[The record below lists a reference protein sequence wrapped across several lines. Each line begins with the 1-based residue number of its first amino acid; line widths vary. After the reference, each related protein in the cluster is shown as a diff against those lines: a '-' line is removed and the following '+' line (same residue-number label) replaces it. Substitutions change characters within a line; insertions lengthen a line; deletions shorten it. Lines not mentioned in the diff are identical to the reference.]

1 MHTQS
6 YPLCRGK
13 TKYQHPGC
21 ESLHQGTRGNQA
33 CLHFSLDLFTIKG
46 RRWSSSALSSGP
58 VPTARRS
65 LVEAGAPRG
74 DFGQGDGA
82 GPALQGAFPRRGFFP
97 TRCPAPTSSL
107 LPRAPG
113 PPPTRGSPRR
123 GGGSPGML
131 GGGARHV
138 MGRWPPLPAPP
149 APAAPQQRQQRGL
162 KCCLAPPR
170 RERQG
175 GCCCYL
181 RKESQRCWLPAPGLG
196 SRMCFSLGFLI
207 CKMGILFVALNCR
220 SGGSQILSSLVPLI
234 PKSNNF

>member
-21 ESLHQGTRGNQA
+21 ESLHQGTGRNQA

-97 TRCPAPTSSL
+97 SLCPAPTSSL

-149 APAAPQQRQQRGL
+149 APAAPQQRQQRCL
-162 KCCLAPPR
+162 KCCLAR
-170 RERQG
+170 LA
-175 GCCCYL
+175 C
-181 RKESQRCWLPAPGLG
+181 APQAGKTRGLLLLLTKRISALLAAS
-196 SRMCFSLGFLI
+196 SRLGIKDVFQ
-207 CKMGILFVALNCR
+207 
-220 SGGSQILSSLVPLI
+220 SGFPHL
-234 PKSNNF
+234 